1 MSEDGP
7 RRVDVT
13 YGEQLKRL
21 RLGMQ
26 PPMVQQHL
34 ADLLG
39 VHVTTSSRWET
50 DQSVPALG
58 QIRRLARALRVLSIS
73 CSRQRRWTGRP
84 TTVRHHPN
92 ERLAG

>member
-1 MSEDGP
+1 MLPPITPSLVSVPIAGSPEP
-7 RRVDVT
+7 VPLVT

-26 PPMVQQHL
+26 PPMIQQHL

-39 VHVTTSSRWET
+39 VHVTTISRWET

-58 QIRRLARALRVLSIS
+58 NRRLARALRVPVDLVLPSE
-73 CSRQRRWTGRP
+73 TLDG
-84 TTVRHHPN
+84 
-92 ERLAG
+92 

>member
-1 MSEDGP
+1 MSEDGV
-7 RRVDVT
+7 RRIDVT

-26 PPMVQQHL
+26 PPMTQQHL

-39 VHVTTSSRWET
+39 VHVTTISRWET

-58 QIRRLARALRVLSIS
+58 QIRRLARALRVPVDLVLPPE
-73 CSRQRRWTGRP
+73 TLDG
-84 TTVRHHPN
+84 
-92 ERLAG
+92 

>member
-1 MSEDGP
+1 MSEDGA
-7 RRVDVT
+7 RRADVT

-26 PPMVQQHL
+26 PPMIQQHL

-39 VHVTTSSRWET
+39 VHVTTISRWET

-58 QIRRLARALRVLSIS
+58 QIRRLARALRVPVGP
-73 CSRQRRWTGRP
+73 RQVDQSSVP
-84 TTVRHHPN
+84 D
-92 ERLAG
+92 

>member
-1 MSEDGP
+1 MICLRTGEA
-7 RRVDVT
+7 RRVGVT

-26 PPMVQQHL
+26 PPMIQQHL

-39 VHVTTSSRWET
+39 VHVTTISRWET

-58 QIRRLARALRVLSIS
+58 QIRRLARALRVPVDLVLPPE
-73 CSRQRRWTGRP
+73 TLDG
-84 TTVRHHPN
+84 
-92 ERLAG
+92 